1 MEPFIKQY
9 EGKQEV
15 ALAQYQADTNLM
27 AERDYFPVSQTWV
40 PSKRVFLCV
49 VGIILIPFGVGILI
63 LLLLLFT
70 QPKGYLNVTYKY
82 REKTQ
87 SPIEVATAPLK
98 TCPKCAEAVKAAATI
113 CRFCKYEFAANHHAV
128 DLCESAQ

>member
-27 AERDYFPVSQTWV
+27 TAQGYFPVSQNWV

-49 VGIILIPFGVGILI
+49 IGIILIPLGVGVLI

-70 QPKGYLNVTYKY
+70 QPKGYLNVTYAY
-82 REKTQ
+82 REKKQ
-87 SPIEVATAPLK
+87 SPADTVPSPNK
-98 TCPKCAEAVKAAATI
+98 TCPKCAEAVKDAATV
-113 CRFCKYEFAANHHAV
+113 CRFCNHEFAPREV
-128 DLCESAQ
+128 MSSD